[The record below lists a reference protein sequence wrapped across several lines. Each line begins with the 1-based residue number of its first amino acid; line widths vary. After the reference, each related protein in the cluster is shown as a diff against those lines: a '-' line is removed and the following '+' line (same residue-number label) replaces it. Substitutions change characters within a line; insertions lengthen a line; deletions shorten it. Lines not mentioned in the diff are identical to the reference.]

1 MNDSRQA
8 ARMGRQ
14 TVLLRPGLV
23 RDIYGAD
30 EISERHGN
38 RYEVDASITDTLTEK
53 GLRFTGFSAEGHFP
67 EVFEMQDH
75 PFYVG
80 VIYHPEFIS
89 RPNKAHPLFV
99 SFLGAALK

>member
-1 MNDSRQA
+1 MV
-8 ARMGRQ
+8 RMKFPSA
-14 TVLLRPGLV
+14 T
-23 RDIYGAD
+23 
-30 EISERHGN
+30 GN

-89 RPNKAHPLFV
+89 RPNKAHPC
-99 SFLGAALK
+99 SCPSWALH